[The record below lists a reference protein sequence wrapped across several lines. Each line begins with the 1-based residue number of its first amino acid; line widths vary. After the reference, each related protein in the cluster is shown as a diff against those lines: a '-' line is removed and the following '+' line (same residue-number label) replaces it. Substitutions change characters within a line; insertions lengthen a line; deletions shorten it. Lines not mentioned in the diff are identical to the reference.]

1 MAVRR
6 ITRWISWG
14 LWAVAMLWPVRAL
27 ANGRFPRAQ
36 SILTVPGGDGSIV
49 YLRATFGVLKSTDAG
64 ASWRWICEEAMGF
77 SGTWDP
83 PLAVTPTGRLYVGLE
98 RGLRFSDDGCTFHDV
113 PEVAGE
119 LVRDL
124 TLDEGGTVAAITG
137 GPDGPV
143 QVFRG
148 GGAKP
153 FRKAKGQI
161 PGAVALTFE
170 VAPSD
175 NRRLYL
181 TVQKGIS
188 EEGLFYRSDDG
199 GASFRELP
207 VTLELEAGEQRGRL
221 FVSAVDA
228 KDKDRLLVRRLSNKG
243 SELLLSTDGGST
255 FRRVLRVASAMYGFS
270 KGPDSSTYY
279 AASGL
284 DSQGVFRSTDRGEHF
299 EPVSKVG
306 ALCLLATPKGVLLCE
321 NGKGAALV
329 SRAGLDA
336 KVFAPLA
343 SYGNIAGPDATCA
356 ACVAPWA
363 TTQAAL
369 APLLIPPAAA
379 GAAAGADAGADPVP
393 RVAPEA
399 SLAPRANPSPSSSAS
414 PRRGSSDCHCSTP
427 GQGGAQP
434 FTRGLPGA
442 ALGILL
448 FVRRVRRGLRGIQ
461 APGSD
466 FTPQH

>member
-6 ITRWISWG
+6 ITRWVS
-14 LWAVAMLWPVRAL
+14 LCLCAVVVLWPGRAL

-36 SILTVPGGDGSIV
+36 SILTVPGGDGSVV

-64 ASWRWICEEAMGF
+64 ATWRWICEEAMGF

-83 PLAVTPTGRLYVGLE
+83 PLAVTPSGRLYVGLE
-98 RGLRFSDDGCTFHDV
+98 RGLRFSDDGCAFRDV
-113 PEVAGE
+113 PELTGE

-124 TLDEGGTVAAITG
+124 TLDEGGSVAAITG

-148 GGAKP
+148 GGIKP

-175 NRRLYL
+175 PRRLYV
-181 TVQKGIS
+181 TVQKGTS

-221 FVSAVDA
+221 FVSAVDG

-243 SELLLSTDGGST
+243 SELLLSTDGGAT
-255 FRRVLRVASAMYGFS
+255 FRRVLRMASAMYGFS
-270 KGPDSSTYY
+270 KGLDGSTYY

-299 EPVSKVG
+299 EPASKLG
-306 ALCLLATPKGVLLCE
+306 ALCLLATPKGVLLCD

-336 KVFAPLA
+336 KVFLPLA
-343 SYGNIAGPDATCA
+343 SYGNIAGPTASCA
-356 ACVAPWA
+356 ACGAPWA
-363 TTQAAL
+363 ITQAAI
-369 APLLIPPAAA
+369 APLLVLPTS
-379 GAAAGADAGADPVP
+379 GEVDAGPSGPAD
-393 RVAPEA
+393 A
-399 SLAPRANPSPSSSAS
+399 SLAPRPNPAPSAS
-414 PRRGSSDCHCSTP
+414 APPARGSSDCHCSTP
-427 GQGGAQP
+427 GRGGARPTAWAVP
-434 FTRGLPGA
+434 FA
-442 ALGILL
+442 ALGVLL
-448 FVRRVRRGLRGIQ
+448 FVRRARRGLRAIQ